1 MTTLPGAAFFDS
13 ALSFGMIR
21 GGKIDAAILGAMQVS
36 ATGDLANWM
45 IPGKMV
51 KGPGGAMDLVHG
63 AGRVIV
69 LMEHVA
75 KDGSAKI
82 VDACTLPLTG
92 RGVVD
97 RIITDLAVID
107 VTPDGLVLVELAPGV
122 TVEQVRQATEPP
134 LRIARN
140 WTTEGPRSMSENDV
154 VIVAAARTPQGRLK
168 GQLAA
173 FTAPQLGSFAIRGA
187 LEQGGVDPADV
198 DAVIVGQV
206 LAAGSGQNAARQA
219 AIGAGIGWDVP
230 AHSVNKVCLSGLTAV
245 IDAARM
251 IRTGDAEVVVAAGM
265 ESMTRAPHLLMG
277 SRDGWTYG
285 TVEVLDHM
293 AYDGLTDAYDRESM
307 GASTERHNARYELT
321 REAQDQVAALSHQRA
336 AAAQESGV
344 LDAEIVAVEVPQRR
358 GEPVRV
364 TRDEGVRPETTVETL
379 AGLRPAFAEGGSI
392 TAGNSSQISDGASA
406 VVVTTRATAEAKGW
420 PVLVTVGASGQTAGP
435 DNSLQAQP
443 ARAIE
448 QACRKQGITPQDLD
462 LVEINEAFGAVV
474 ARSQTELGL
483 DGDIVNV
490 HGGGIAI
497 GHPIGA
503 SGNRLVV
510 HVAHELARRGGG
522 TAAVGLCGGGGQGE
536 ALILTR

>member
-1 MTTLPGAAFFDS
+1 M
-13 ALSFGMIR
+13 
-21 GGKIDAAILGAMQVS
+21 
-36 ATGDLANWM
+36 
-45 IPGKMV
+45 
-51 KGPGGAMDLVHG
+51 
-63 AGRVIV
+63 
-69 LMEHVA
+69 
-75 KDGSAKI
+75 
-82 VDACTLPLTG
+82 
-92 RGVVD
+92 
-97 RIITDLAVID
+97 
-107 VTPDGLVLVELAPGV
+107 
-122 TVEQVRQATEPP
+122 
-134 LRIARN
+134 
-140 WTTEGPRSMSENDV
+140 NDDDI

-173 FTAPQLGSFAIRGA
+173 FTAPQLGGFAIRGA
-187 LEQGGVDPADV
+187 LERGGVDAGEV
-198 DAVIVGQV
+198 DAVILGQV

-219 AIGAGIGWDVP
+219 AIAAGIGWDVP

-251 IRTGDAEVVVAAGM
+251 IRTGDASVVVAGGM

-285 TVEVLDHM
+285 SVEVLDHM

-321 REAQDQVAALSHQRA
+321 REAQDAVAALSHQRA
-336 AAAQESGV
+336 AAAQASGTF
-344 LDAEIVAVEVPQRR
+344 DDEIVAVSVPQRR
-358 GEPVRV
+358 GEPLQV
-364 TRDEGVRPETTVETL
+364 TADEGVRPDTTVETL
-379 AGLRPAFAEGGSI
+379 AGLRAAFAEGGSI
-392 TAGNSSQISDGASA
+392 TAGNSSQISDGAAA
-406 VVVTTRATAEAKGW
+406 VVVTTRGVAAAKGW
-420 PVLVTVGASGQTAGP
+420 TPLVTVGASGQTAGP

-448 QACRKQGITPQDLD
+448 RACEKQGIAPSDLD

-474 ARSQTELGL
+474 ARSQQELGL
-483 DGDIVNV
+483 DAGIVNI

-503 SGNRLVV
+503 SGARLVV
-510 HVAHELARRGGG
+510 HAAHELARRGGG

>member
-1 MTTLPGAAFFDS
+1 MTD
-13 ALSFGMIR
+13 I
-21 GGKIDAAILGAMQVS
+21 
-36 ATGDLANWM
+36 
-45 IPGKMV
+45 
-51 KGPGGAMDLVHG
+51 
-63 AGRVIV
+63 
-69 LMEHVA
+69 
-75 KDGSAKI
+75 
-82 VDACTLPLTG
+82 
-92 RGVVD
+92 
-97 RIITDLAVID
+97 
-107 VTPDGLVLVELAPGV
+107 
-122 TVEQVRQATEPP
+122 
-134 LRIARN
+134 
-140 WTTEGPRSMSENDV
+140 

-168 GQLAA
+168 GQLSS
-173 FTAPQLGSFAIRGA
+173 FTAPQLGALAIKGTLA
-187 LEQGGVDPADV
+187 QAGIDPSAI

-230 AHSVNKVCLSGLTAV
+230 AHSVNKVCLSGLTAI

-251 IRTGDAEVVVAAGM
+251 IRTGDATTVVASGM

-285 TVEVLDHM
+285 SVEVLDHM
-293 AYDGLTDAYDRESM
+293 AFDGLTDAYDKESM
-307 GASTERHNARYELT
+307 GASTERHNERYELT
-321 REAQDQVAALSHQRA
+321 REAQDAVAAASHQRA
-336 AAAQESGV
+336 AAATDAGV
-344 LDAEIVAVEVPQRR
+344 FDPEIVHVEVPQRK
-358 GEPVRV
+358 GDPILV
-364 TRDEGVRPETTVETL
+364 TKDEGIRPETTVETL
-379 AGLRPAFAEGGSI
+379 GKLRAAFAEGGSI

-406 VVVTTRATAEAKGW
+406 VVVTTRENAKAHGW

-448 QACRKQGITPQDLD
+448 RALEKQGIGAADLD

-474 ARSQTELGL
+474 ARSTAELGL
-483 DGDIVNV
+483 SEDIVNI

-510 HVAHELARRGGG
+510 HMAHELARRGSG

>member
-1 MTTLPGAAFFDS
+1 MVEKSTAAED
-13 ALSFGMIR
+13 I
-21 GGKIDAAILGAMQVS
+21 
-36 ATGDLANWM
+36 
-45 IPGKMV
+45 
-51 KGPGGAMDLVHG
+51 
-63 AGRVIV
+63 
-69 LMEHVA
+69 
-75 KDGSAKI
+75 
-82 VDACTLPLTG
+82 
-92 RGVVD
+92 
-97 RIITDLAVID
+97 
-107 VTPDGLVLVELAPGV
+107 
-122 TVEQVRQATEPP
+122 
-134 LRIARN
+134 
-140 WTTEGPRSMSENDV
+140 

-173 FTAPQLGSFAIRGA
+173 FTAPQLGSLAIRGA
-187 LEQGGVDPADV
+187 LDQGTVDPSDV

-230 AHSVNKVCLSGLTAV
+230 AHSVNKVCLSGLTAI

-277 SRDGWTYG
+277 SRDGWAYG
-285 TVEVLDHM
+285 TIEVLDHM

-307 GASTERHNARYELT
+307 GASTERHNARFELT
-321 REAQDQVAALSHQRA
+321 REAQDAVAALSHQRA
-336 AAAQESGV
+336 AAAQEAGV
-344 LDAEIVAVEVPQRR
+344 FDAELVAVSVPQRR
-358 GEPVRV
+358 GQPVLV
-364 TRDEGVRPETTVETL
+364 TTDEGIRPDSTVETL
-379 AGLRPAFAEGGSI
+379 GGLRAAFAEGGSI
-392 TAGNSSQISDGASA
+392 TAGNSSPISDGASA
-406 VVVTTRATAEAKGW
+406 VIVTTRAIAEQKGW

-448 QACRKQGITPQDLD
+448 RACEKQGITPADLD
-462 LVEINEAFGAVV
+462 FVEINEAFGAVV
-474 ARSQTELGL
+474 ARSQVELGL
-483 DGDIVNV
+483 DSEIVNI

>member
-1 MTTLPGAAFFDS
+1 
-13 ALSFGMIR
+13 
-21 GGKIDAAILGAMQVS
+21 
-36 ATGDLANWM
+36 
-45 IPGKMV
+45 
-51 KGPGGAMDLVHG
+51 
-63 AGRVIV
+63 
-69 LMEHVA
+69 
-75 KDGSAKI
+75 
-82 VDACTLPLTG
+82 
-92 RGVVD
+92 
-97 RIITDLAVID
+97 
-107 VTPDGLVLVELAPGV
+107 
-122 TVEQVRQATEPP
+122 
-134 LRIARN
+134 
-140 WTTEGPRSMSENDV
+140 MSDTDV

-187 LEQGGVDPADV
+187 LEQGHVDPADV

-277 SRDGWTYG
+277 SRDGWAYG
-285 TVEVLDHM
+285 TVEVLDHL

-307 GASTERHNARYELT
+307 GASTERHNERYGLT
-321 REAQDQVAALSHQRA
+321 REAQDEVAALSHQRA

-344 LDAEIVAVEVPQRR
+344 LDAEIVPVEVPQRR

-364 TRDEGVRPETTVETL
+364 TRDEGVRPDTTVETL
-379 AGLRPAFAEGGSI
+379 AGLRAAFAEGGSI

-406 VVVTTRATAEAKGW
+406 VVVATRRVAEEKGW
-420 PVLVTVGASGQTAGP
+420 PVLATVGASGQTAGP

-448 QACRKQGITPQDLD
+448 RACEKQGIAPADLD
-462 LVEINEAFGAVV
+462 VVEINEAFGAVV

-483 DGDIVNV
+483 SSDIVNV

-510 HVAHELARRGGG
+510 HAAHELVRRGGG

>member
-1 MTTLPGAAFFDS
+1 MTESSTHAD
-13 ALSFGMIR
+13 
-21 GGKIDAAILGAMQVS
+21 
-36 ATGDLANWM
+36 
-45 IPGKMV
+45 
-51 KGPGGAMDLVHG
+51 
-63 AGRVIV
+63 
-69 LMEHVA
+69 
-75 KDGSAKI
+75 
-82 VDACTLPLTG
+82 
-92 RGVVD
+92 
-97 RIITDLAVID
+97 
-107 VTPDGLVLVELAPGV
+107 
-122 TVEQVRQATEPP
+122 
-134 LRIARN
+134 
-140 WTTEGPRSMSENDV
+140 DV

-187 LEQGGVDPADV
+187 LEQGGIDPGDV

-230 AHSVNKVCLSGLTAV
+230 AHSVNKVCLSGLTAI

-251 IRTGDAEVVVAAGM
+251 IRTGDADVVVAAGM

-285 TVEVLDHM
+285 SVEVLDHM

-307 GASTERHNARYELT
+307 GASTERHNACYELT
-321 REAQDQVAALSHQRA
+321 REAQDTVAALSHQRA

-344 LDAEIVAVEVPQRR
+344 LDAELVAVEVPQRR
-358 GEPVRV
+358 GEPVCV

-379 AGLRPAFAEGGSI
+379 AGLRAAFAEGGSI

-406 VVVTTRATAEAKGW
+406 VVVTTRATAERKGW

-448 QACRKQGITPQDLD
+448 RACEKQGITPADLD

-474 ARSQTELGL
+474 ARSQVELGL
-483 DGDIVNV
+483 DSEIVNV

-510 HVAHELARRGGG
+510 HAAHELVRRGGG

>member
-1 MTTLPGAAFFDS
+1 MT
-13 ALSFGMIR
+13 
-21 GGKIDAAILGAMQVS
+21 
-36 ATGDLANWM
+36 
-45 IPGKMV
+45 
-51 KGPGGAMDLVHG
+51 
-63 AGRVIV
+63 
-69 LMEHVA
+69 
-75 KDGSAKI
+75 
-82 VDACTLPLTG
+82 
-92 RGVVD
+92 
-97 RIITDLAVID
+97 
-107 VTPDGLVLVELAPGV
+107 
-122 TVEQVRQATEPP
+122 
-134 LRIARN
+134 
-140 WTTEGPRSMSENDV
+140 ENDV

-173 FTAPQLGSFAIRGA
+173 FTAPQLGSLAIRGA
-187 LEQGGVDPADV
+187 LEQGSIAPADI

-277 SRDGWTYG
+277 SRDGWAYG
-285 TVEVLDHM
+285 SVEVLDHM

-307 GASTERHNARYELT
+307 GASTERHNARFDLT
-321 REAQDQVAALSHQRA
+321 RQAQDRVAALSHQRA
-336 AAAQESGV
+336 TAAQEAGV
-344 LDAEIVAVEVPQRR
+344 FDEEIVAVDVPQRR

-364 TRDEGVRPETTVETL
+364 TKDEGVRPDTTVETL
-379 AGLRPAFAEGGSI
+379 AGLRAAFAEGGSI
-392 TAGNSSQISDGASA
+392 TAGNSSPISDGASA
-406 VVVTTRATAEAKGW
+406 VVVTTRRTAEAKGW

-448 QACRKQGITPQDLD
+448 RACEKQGIAPSDLD

-474 ARSQTELGL
+474 ARSQVELGL
-483 DGDIVNV
+483 DEAIVNI

-510 HVAHELARRGGG
+510 HVAHELARRGAG

>member
-1 MTTLPGAAFFDS
+1 MTD
-13 ALSFGMIR
+13 
-21 GGKIDAAILGAMQVS
+21 D
-36 ATGDLANWM
+36 
-45 IPGKMV
+45 
-51 KGPGGAMDLVHG
+51 
-63 AGRVIV
+63 
-69 LMEHVA
+69 
-75 KDGSAKI
+75 
-82 VDACTLPLTG
+82 
-92 RGVVD
+92 
-97 RIITDLAVID
+97 
-107 VTPDGLVLVELAPGV
+107 
-122 TVEQVRQATEPP
+122 
-134 LRIARN
+134 
-140 WTTEGPRSMSENDV
+140 DV

-187 LEQGGVDPADV
+187 LEQAHVDPGDV

-277 SRDGWTYG
+277 SRDGWAYG
-285 TVEVLDHM
+285 TVEVLDHL

-307 GASTERHNARYELT
+307 GASTERHNERFGLT
-321 REAQDQVAALSHQRA
+321 REAQDAVAALSHQRA

-344 LDAEIVAVEVPQRR
+344 LDAEIVPVEVPQRR
-358 GEPVRV
+358 GEPLRV
-364 TRDEGVRPETTVETL
+364 ARDEGVRPDTTVESL
-379 AGLRPAFAEGGSI
+379 AGLRAAFAEGGSI

-406 VVVTTRATAEAKGW
+406 VVVATRRIAEAKGW
-420 PVLVTVGASGQTAGP
+420 PVLATVGASGQTAGP

-448 QACRKQGITPQDLD
+448 RACEKQGITPADLD
-462 LVEINEAFGAVV
+462 IVEINEAFGAVV

-483 DGDIVNV
+483 DSDIVNV

-510 HVAHELARRGGG
+510 HAAHELVRRGGG

>member
-1 MTTLPGAAFFDS
+1 MHDTD
-13 ALSFGMIR
+13 I
-21 GGKIDAAILGAMQVS
+21 
-36 ATGDLANWM
+36 
-45 IPGKMV
+45 
-51 KGPGGAMDLVHG
+51 
-63 AGRVIV
+63 VIV
-69 LMEHVA
+69 
-75 KDGSAKI
+75 S
-82 VDACTLPLTG
+82 
-92 RGVVD
+92 
-97 RIITDLAVID
+97 
-107 VTPDGLVLVELAPGV
+107 
-122 TVEQVRQATEPP
+122 
-134 LRIARN
+134 
-140 WTTEGPRSMSENDV
+140 
-154 VIVAAARTPQGRLK
+154 AARTPQGRLK

-173 FTAPQLGSFAIRGA
+173 FTAPQLGAFAIRGA
-187 LEQGGVDPADV
+187 LEQASIPPEDI

-206 LAAGSGQNAARQA
+206 LSAGSGQNAARQA

-230 AHSVNKVCLSGLTAV
+230 AHTVNKVCLSGLTAI

-285 TVEVLDHM
+285 SVEVLDHM

-321 REAQDQVAALSHQRA
+321 REAQDTVAAFSHQRA
-336 AAAQESGV
+336 AAAQAAGV
-344 LDAEIVAVEVPQRR
+344 FDDEIVTVSVPQRR
-358 GEPVRV
+358 GEPLLV
-364 TRDEGVRPETTVETL
+364 TADEGIRPDTTVESL
-379 AGLRPAFAEGGSI
+379 AGLRAAFAEGGTI

-406 VVVTTRATAEAKGW
+406 VVVTTRALAAEKGW

-448 QACRKQGITPQDLD
+448 RACEKQGISPSDLD

-474 ARSQTELGL
+474 ARSQVELGL
-483 DGDIVNV
+483 DPALVNI

-510 HVAHELARRGGG
+510 HLAHELARRGSG